1 MNSSSNSALDLR
13 HALFAGL
20 VAVAFALCHQAWEI
34 VLRLALS
41 SDQYSH
47 ILLVVPVSVIL
58 VYVEGRKI
66 FSGATFSKPAGA
78 VLALL
83 LAGFLGT
90 AAHWRPPSPNDF
102 VSFSMLFFVLWCI
115 AAFVFCYGAHAFRT
129 ASFPLLFLILMIPLP
144 DGPFQRTV
152 TFLQSQSTD
161 ASALF
166 FRAAHVPFTR
176 HGTVLVLPKISIEVA
191 RECSSIRSSLILF
204 ISSFVLAHL
213 FLKSWWQKVLLPIL
227 AIPLSVAKNGLRI
240 FTLSMLGMYVNPGFL
255 TGKLHHHGGIVFFAV
270 GFAILLAVIWLF
282 QRLQPRT
289 PKAESPE

>member
-1 MNSSSNSALDLR
+1 MNSSSNLALDRR

-20 VAVAFALCHQAWEI
+20 VAIAFAVCHQAWGT

-47 ILLVVPVSVIL
+47 ILLVVPVSVTL
-58 VYVEGRKI
+58 VYLERRKI
-66 FSGATFSKPAGA
+66 FSVVSFSKPAGT
-78 VLALL
+78 VLAVL

-90 AAHWRPPSPNDF
+90 AAYWRPPTANDF
-102 VSFSMLFFVLWCI
+102 VSVSMLFCVLWWI
-115 AAFVFCYGAHAFRT
+115 AAFVFCYGARAFQVD
-129 ASFPLLFLILMIPLP
+129 SFPLLFLILMIPMP

-152 TFLQSQSTD
+152 TFLQNGSTD
-161 ASALF
+161 ASALI

-213 FLKSWWQKVLLPIL
+213 FLKRWWQKVLLVLL

-255 TGKLHHHGGIVFFAV
+255 TGRLHHHGGIVFFAV
-270 GFAILLAVIWLF
+270 GFAILLGVIWL
-282 QRLQPRT
+282 LHKLEPRGAN
-289 PKAESPE
+289 PQLPD